1 MCRCRYSTAI
11 SFHQQFPSLR
21 AGATPRPIYE
31 GIYKSAHLGANLPL
45 NVKSGYSP
53 GDNDHVSQQVGDNR
67 KESQSNAKKGQLAV
81 LVYEIKLS
89 LQN

>member
-1 MCRCRYSTAI
+1 M
-11 SFHQQFPSLR
+11 
-21 AGATPRPIYE
+21 
-31 GIYKSAHLGANLPL
+31 ANLPFKRK
-45 NVKSGYSP
+45 KSGYSP

-67 KESQSNAKKGQLAV
+67 KESQSNAKKDQLAI